1 MIKINKFRPVNKEV
15 LVVRSGVTYR
25 VLDLGGSKLE
35 VRVKS
40 PKELARDIKAFQ
52 KYKNKW
58 RKALTLSFICRK
70 IIYGFD
76 ELYTKD
82 VEFEAVS

>member
-1 MIKINKFRPVNKEV
+1 MIKINKYKSVNKEV

-40 PKELARDIKAFQ
+40 PKEFARDSKEF
-52 KYKNKW
+52 KRYKNK
-58 RKALTLSFICRK
+58 
-70 IIYGFD
+70 
-76 ELYTKD
+76 
-82 VEFEAVS
+82 